1 MRMMT
6 NRPSVG
12 GRRVLVVEDEA
23 VIGLA
28 LSELV
33 EDEGC
38 EVCGPF
44 TRSDQAIAWLDGG
57 GTPDVAI
64 VDHILRDGPCID
76 LIRLLKARGIPFV
89 IYSGN
94 ARRSGALDR
103 GRRSSRRP
111 QHASRHPPPRHDPR
125 RMGDAPWALRPLGR
139 VVLLH
144 R

>member
-1 MRMMT
+1 MRIMT
-6 NRPSVG
+6 DRPSVG

-44 TRSDQAIAWLDGG
+44 TRSDQAMAWLEAGE
-57 GTPDVAI
+57 TPDVAI

-76 LIRLLKARGIPFV
+76 LVRLLKARGIPFV

-94 ARRSGALDR
+94 ARRSDMPVELQQATWLEKPGRYAELCETLASVGAA
-103 GRRSSRRP
+103 
-111 QHASRHPPPRHDPR
+111 QA
-125 RMGDAPWALRPLGR
+125 A
-139 VVLLH
+139 
-144 R
+144 